1 LTKNET
7 KNLNTTNGH
16 QVGGMGNGER
26 NQSQTN
32 KLKINEV
39 RETKTKCMEMWG
51 KVICHWKNKTSNE
64 LPRAEIR
71 AALCS
76 WLVVDRCLATS
87 ALPTF

>member
-39 RETKTKCMEMWG
+39 RETKNQMHGDVG
-51 KVICHWKNKTSNE
+51 KSHLSLEEQNV
-64 LPRAEIR
+64 
-71 AALCS
+71 
-76 WLVVDRCLATS
+76 
-87 ALPTF
+87 